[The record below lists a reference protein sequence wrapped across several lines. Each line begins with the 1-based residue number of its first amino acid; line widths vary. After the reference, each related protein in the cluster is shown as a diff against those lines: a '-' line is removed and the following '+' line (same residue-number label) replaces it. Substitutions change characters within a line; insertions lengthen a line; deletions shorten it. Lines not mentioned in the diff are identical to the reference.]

1 MGKNGQP
8 AGTSEYKCRL
18 EAIQILIVEKG
29 TSAPSQQHGG
39 YVCNNSSAYVSR
51 YNDAPTIKTDTTLQY
66 QTHVQNLGW
75 QNTVNNGQISGTTG
89 KGLRLES
96 LKLNLKDQSCSGT
109 IQYKTHVQNLGWQ
122 NMVSDGQISGTTG
135 RALRVE
141 AINISLTGEMARK
154 YDVYYRVHV
163 QNYGWLSWAK
173 NGENAGTEGLGLRME
188 SMQILLVKKGE
199 NKPSNTYNGVVSNY
213 SSAYYKK

>member
-1 MGKNGQP
+1 
-8 AGTSEYKCRL
+8 
-18 EAIQILIVEKG
+18 
-29 TSAPSQQHGG
+29 
-39 YVCNNSSAYVSR
+39 
-51 YNDAPTIKTDTTLQY
+51 
-66 QTHVQNLGW
+66 
-75 QNTVNNGQISGTTG
+75 
-89 KGLRLES
+89 
-96 LKLNLKDQSCSGT
+96 
-109 IQYKTHVQNLGWQ
+109 
-122 NMVSDGQISGTTG
+122 MVSDGQISGTTG